1 MVDVIGSS
9 LIWRM
14 QEEQL
19 KSHENKLKQIT
30 MELEEHKRSPADLTP
45 KSKESE
51 EYRIKE
57 HYLTYEVRL
66 GQTISNDVVFNI
78 SHIDF

>member
-1 MVDVIGSS
+1 
-9 LIWRM
+9 
-14 QEEQL
+14 
-19 KSHENKLKQIT
+19 

-57 HYLTYEVRL
+57 HYLTYEVRPHRYYVTSYIFDR
-66 GQTISNDVVFNI
+66 GSV
-78 SHIDF
+78 

>member
-1 MVDVIGSS
+1 
-9 LIWRM
+9 M

-30 MELEEHKRSPADLTP
+30 LELEEHKRSPVDLTP

-57 HYLTYEVRL
+57 HYLTYEVRPIIKDEFFSL
-66 GQTISNDVVFNI
+66 LLKLLF
-78 SHIDF
+78 